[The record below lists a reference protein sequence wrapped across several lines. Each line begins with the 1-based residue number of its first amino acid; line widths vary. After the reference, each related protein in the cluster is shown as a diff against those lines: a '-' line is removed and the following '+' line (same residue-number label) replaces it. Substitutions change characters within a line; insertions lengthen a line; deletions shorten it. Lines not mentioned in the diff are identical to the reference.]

1 MEFSQSTIVDYVQ
14 KAIHAN
20 TGDDLERARVAFRGM
35 SPEQLQT
42 PYGESDST
50 PQKILDEYERE
61 RALATAAMRW
71 VCDRV

>member
-50 PQKILDEYERE
+50 PQKILD
-61 RALATAAMRW
+61 
-71 VCDRV
+71 